1 MGSVVVL
8 RDELGAPYSEF
19 QPTGV
24 IYLSLMSI
32 IFFFKVVFLQDF
44 FRFVTYFSFFNL
56 FKKLRLAIYHG

>member
-8 RDELGAPYSEF
+8 RDELGARYSGF
-19 QPTGV
+19 KPTGV

-44 FRFVTYFSFFNL
+44 FRFVTYSSFLNL

>member
-8 RDELGAPYSEF
+8 RDELGVRYSGF
-19 QPTGV
+19 KPTGV

-44 FRFVTYFSFFNL
+44 FRFVTYSSFFNL